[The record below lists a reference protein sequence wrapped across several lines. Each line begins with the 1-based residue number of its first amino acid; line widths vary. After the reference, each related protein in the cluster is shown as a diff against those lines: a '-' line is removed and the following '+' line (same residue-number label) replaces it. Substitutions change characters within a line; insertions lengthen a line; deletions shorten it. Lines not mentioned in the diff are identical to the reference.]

1 MNKILCTVAL
11 AAMGIVL
18 YCSTAAAQQEAVVEL
33 GTVTEGSTGPVVRLP
48 GRVISTRD
56 AEISAE
62 LSGRLTWV
70 AEVGE
75 YVEQGEPLAII
86 DDHLL
91 QLQLRNDEAQIARI
105 AADIDYN
112 QRQIKRLERLA
123 QQNNTAVSELDQLE
137 SQLLMLS
144 QELRI
149 AQVDRDRTRYDLER
163 SKVAAPFSGVVAS
176 REMSI
181 GEYTAVGSALLRLV
195 DTDALE
201 ISVNAPLR
209 VAAFNQPGARVQVEA
224 EGRAVM
230 SPIRGV
236 VPVGDNRSHMM
247 ELRLSARAGEWF
259 IGEAVTVE
267 IPEGATEH
275 GIAVPR
281 DALVLRDAQVYV
293 YTVSPEN
300 TAVKVPVVPGA
311 GRGEMIAVQAD
322 LQPGSPVVI
331 RGAERLQEGQ
341 AVKIIQHHLAA
352 S

>member
-1 MNKILCTVAL
+1 
-11 AAMGIVL
+11 MG
-18 YCSTAAAQQEAVVEL
+18 EH
-33 GTVTEGSTGPVVRLP
+33 
-48 GRVISTRD
+48 
-56 AEISAE
+56 
-62 LSGRLTWV
+62 
-70 AEVGE
+70 
-75 YVEQGEPLAII
+75 VEQGEPLAII

-91 QLQLRNDEAQIARI
+91 QLRLRNDEAEIARI

-123 QQNNTAVSELDQLE
+123 QQNNTAQAELDQIRSRME
-137 SQLLMLS
+137 MLV
-144 QELRI
+144 QEQRI
-149 AQVDRDRTRYDLER
+149 AEVDRDRTLYDLQR

-181 GEYTAVGSALLRLV
+181 GEYTAVGSALVRLV
-195 DTDALE
+195 DTRALE

-209 VAAFNQPGARVQVEA
+209 VAAFNQAGAQVQVEA
-224 EGRAVM
+224 DGRAVM

-247 ELRLSARAGEWF
+247 ELRLKARAGEWF

-267 IPEGATEH
+267 IPEGLSEQ

-281 DALVLRDAQVYV
+281 DALVLRDNQVYV

-300 TAVKVPVVPGA
+300 TAVKVPVTTGA
-311 GRGEMIAVQAD
+311 GRGTMIAVQAD

-341 AVKIIQHHLAA
+341 SVKVIQHQLAA